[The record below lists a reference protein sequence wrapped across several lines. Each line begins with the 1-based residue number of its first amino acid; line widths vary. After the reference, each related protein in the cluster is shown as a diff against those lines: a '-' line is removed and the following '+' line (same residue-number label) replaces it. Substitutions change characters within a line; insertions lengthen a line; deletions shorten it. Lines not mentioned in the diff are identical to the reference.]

1 MTPDPIPLLTEP
13 TPLASP
19 SPAAAIVQPVSTP
32 APIQS
37 PVPTFNIYTTT
48 ALRSSTSI
56 PEPGT
61 VIALLL
67 TGAGIVTSVKKRNKQ
82 VGQQR

>member
-1 MTPDPIPLLTEP
+1 MTEP

-19 SPAAAIVQPVSTP
+19 SPAAIVPSVSTP

-37 PVPTFNIYTTT
+37 PVPTFNIYTATPV
-48 ALRSSTSI
+48 RSSTSI
-56 PEPGT
+56 PEPGS

-67 TGAGIVTSVKKRNKQ
+67 TGAGVVTSLKKRNKQ